1 MPENRS
7 IASRLLPLLLSG
19 SVAVLDRWSK
29 WLVESRLNLY
39 DSIAVIPGFFN
50 IVRSEN
56 SGVAFGIL
64 QDGGSPGRT
73 LILVLLS
80 LIAIAALGVMLWKT
94 GSQDRLTATGISLIF
109 GGAIGNV
116 YDRAFAGKVTDF
128 LDFYA
133 GTWHWYVFNLADSA
147 ICIGAA
153 LLALNAF
160 LTRPRQEA
168 NA

>member
-1 MPENRS
+1 MREDRT
-7 IASRLLPLLLSG
+7 IAGRLLPLLLSA

-29 WLVESRLNLY
+29 WLVESRLSLY
-39 DSIAVIPGFFN
+39 DSVTVIPGFFN

-56 SGVAFGIL
+56 PGVAFGIL
-64 QDGGSPGRT
+64 QEGGSPGRT
-73 LILVLLS
+73 AILVLLS
-80 LIAIAALGVMLWKT
+80 LVAIAALGVMLWRT
-94 GSQDRLTATGISLIF
+94 SHHDRWTATGIALIF
-109 GGAIGNV
+109 GGALGNV

-133 GTWHWYVFNLADSA
+133 GAWHWYVFNLADSA
-147 ICIGAA
+147 ICIGAG
-153 LLALNAF
+153 LLALSAF